1 VTVIGTLWNERLLRE
16 AIARTPFV
24 KRLVVVGTTASTNDD
39 VRVLAG
45 EGAPS
50 GTVLV
55 ADEQTAG
62 RGRLG
67 RSWHSSA
74 GLGVYVSVL
83 VRTTS
88 AAYAVTRWTLGASL
102 AACKACG
109 DLGGESVEI
118 RWPNDLYHA
127 GRKLAGTLLELR
139 SSGGQVHELVVGTGF
154 NVNHDRGDFPDDLR
168 DRATSLREAVGT
180 SVDRERLAAAYLERF
195 GSVAEQLEAGRW
207 GQVRDAW
214 SALAPA
220 AAGTHVR
227 IRAGSQASG
236 QPEIDAVTRGVD
248 DTGALR
254 VERVDGSTNAIH
266 LGDSVVWL
274 EA

>member
-1 VTVIGTLWNERLLRE
+1 VTVIGSPWNERLLRE

-24 KRLVVVGTTASTNDD
+24 KRLVVVGATASTNDD

-45 EGAPS
+45 QGAPS
-50 GTVLV
+50 GTVVV

-67 RSWHSSA
+67 RSWHSSP
-74 GLGVYVSVL
+74 GLGIYVSVL

-88 AAYAVTRWTLGASL
+88 AAHTVTRWTLGASL
-102 AACKACG
+102 AACQACA

-118 RWPNDLYHA
+118 RWPNDLFDA

-154 NVNHDRGDFPDDLR
+154 NVNHERGDFPGDLR
-168 DRATSLREAVGT
+168 DRATSLREVVGT
-180 SVDRERLAAAYLERF
+180 PVDRERLTAAYLERF
-195 GSVAEQLEAGRW
+195 ASVVEQLEAGRW
-207 GQVRDAW
+207 EQVRDAW

-220 AAGTHVR
+220 AVGAHVR
-227 IRAGSQASG
+227 IRPGSQA
-236 QPEIDAVTRGVD
+236 PEQLEIEAVTRGVD

-254 VERVDGSTNAIH
+254 VEWPDGLTDAIH